1 MNNTD
6 NKPARKQAIVLNHKR
21 ATRGCLSRAV
31 EYGRLTV
38 GQLKAALETVDP
50 SLVVCLCD
58 GPIGAAN
65 PLESAS
71 VVTLREN
78 WFDPDVYTPI
88 LTSPEIRELRK
99 KIHDEACNS
108 AAKLSN
114 PKKRR

>member
-1 MNNTD
+1 MNNTN

-31 EYGRLTV
+31 EAGRLTV
-38 GQLKAALETVDP
+38 GQLKASLDEDGRLTVGQLKASLETVDP

-88 LTSPEIRELRK
+88 LTSPERSSK
-99 KIHDEACNS
+99 
-108 AAKLSN
+108 
-114 PKKRR
+114 

>member
-38 GQLKAALETVDP
+38 GQLKATLETVDP

-78 WFDPDVYTPI
+78 WFDPDVYPPI
-88 LTSPEIRELRK
+88 LTSPERSSK
-99 KIHDEACNS
+99 
-108 AAKLSN
+108 
-114 PKKRR
+114 

>member
-88 LTSPEIRELRK
+88 LTSPER
-99 KIHDEACNS
+99 S
-108 AAKLSN
+108 SQ
-114 PKKRR
+114 